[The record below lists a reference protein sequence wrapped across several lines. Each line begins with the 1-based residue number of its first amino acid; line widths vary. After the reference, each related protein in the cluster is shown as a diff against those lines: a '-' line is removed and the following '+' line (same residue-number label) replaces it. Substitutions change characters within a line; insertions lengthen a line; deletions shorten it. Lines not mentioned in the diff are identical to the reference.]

1 MTLASKTQGTVA
13 IVCYC
18 PTCDYFVK
26 TAVKADAIGTHGCHQ
41 CDGSMEVYVAQG
53 RKEVVRNV

>member
-1 MTLASKTQGTVA
+1 MTDHRSVA

-26 TAVKADAIGTHGCHQ
+26 VAVQADAIGTHGCLT
-41 CDGSMEVYVAQG
+41 CGRLMEVYVAQG
-53 RKEVVRNV
+53 SKEVVQWHP